1 MSGGPLIPGFNEFD
15 RPKRGFPRWAGFL
28 IAGVV
33 SVVVFLFIL
42 GYAAGSGPFSSL
54 GRVTEELQP
63 VGYRPTVDTD
73 VIQVN
78 VTSPQSGICP
88 DQTLDVMVIESPS
101 EIGLAVTL
109 SGPRSSSCQEN
120 AESGSIWLDVL
131 LENPVGDRAI
141 VRSSD
146 GQQILRAR

>member
-33 SVVVFLFIL
+33 SVVVFLLIL
-42 GYAAGSGPFSSL
+42 GYTAGSGPFSSL
-54 GRVTEELQP
+54 GRVTEDLQP

-73 VIQVN
+73 VIQIN
-78 VTSPQSGICP
+78 VIPPQSGICP

-146 GQQILRAR
+146 GQPILRTR

>member
-1 MSGGPLIPGFNEFD
+1 MSGGPLIPGLNEFD

-33 SVVVFLFIL
+33 GIGLLLLIWGF
-42 GYAAGSGPFSSL
+42 AAGSGPFASL
-54 GRVTEELQP
+54 GQVSEELQP
-63 VGYRPTVDTD
+63 AGYRPTVDTD

-78 VTSPQSGICP
+78 VTPPQSGICP
-88 DQTLDVMVIESPS
+88 DQNLDVTVIESPT

-109 SGPRSSSCQEN
+109 LGPRSSSCPEN
-120 AESGSIWLDVL
+120 AESGSIWIDVL
-131 LENPVGDRAI
+131 LNDPVEGRAI

-146 GQQILRAR
+146 GQEILRTR

>member
-33 SVVVFLFIL
+33 SVGVFLLIW

-78 VTSPQSGICP
+78 VTPPQSGICP
-88 DQTLDVMVIESPS
+88 DQNLDVMVIESPS
-101 EIGLAVTL
+101 EVGLAVTL

-131 LENPVGDRAI
+131 LEDPLGNRAI

-146 GQQILRAR
+146 GQPVLRTR

>member
-33 SVVVFLFIL
+33 SVGIFLLIW

-54 GRVTEELQP
+54 GLVTQSLQP
-63 VGYRPTVDTD
+63 SGYRPTVDTD

-78 VTSPQSGICP
+78 AAPPQSGICP
-88 DQTLDVMVIESPS
+88 DQNLGVTVSESPS

-109 SGPRSSSCQEN
+109 SGPRSSSCQGN
-120 AESGSIWLDVL
+120 AQSGSIWIDVL
-131 LENPVGDRAI
+131 LEEPLGDRDI

-146 GQQILRAR
+146 GQLILRTR

>member
-1 MSGGPLIPGFNEFD
+1 MNAGPLIPGYNEFD

-33 SVVVFLFIL
+33 GVGVFLLIW

-54 GRVTEELQP
+54 GLVTEELQP
-63 VGYRPTVDTD
+63 SGYRPTVDSD

-78 VTSPQSGICP
+78 AAPPQSGICP
-88 DQTLDVMVIESPS
+88 DQNLDVTVSESAS

-109 SGPRSSSCQEN
+109 SGPRSSSCQGN
-120 AESGSIWLDVL
+120 AQLESVWIDVL
-131 LENPVGDRAI
+131 LEEPLGIRDI

-146 GQQILRAR
+146 GLLILRTR

>member
-33 SVVVFLFIL
+33 GVGLLMLIWGF
-42 GYAAGSGPFSSL
+42 AAGSGPFSSL
-54 GRVTEELQP
+54 GRVSVELQP
-63 VGYRPTVDTD
+63 VGYRPTVDID

-78 VTSPQSGICP
+78 VTPPQSGICP
-88 DQTLDVMVIESPS
+88 DQNLDVAVIESPN
-101 EIGLAVTL
+101 EIGLSVIL
-109 SGPRSSSCQEN
+109 SGPRSSSCPGN
-120 AESGSIWLDVL
+120 SESESIWLDVL
-131 LENPVGDRAI
+131 LEDPLGDRVI

-146 GQQILRAR
+146 GQEVLRTR

>member
-15 RPKRGFPRWAGFL
+15 RPNRGFPRWAGFL
-28 IAGVV
+28 IAGIV
-33 SVVVFLFIL
+33 SLSLLLFVW
-42 GYAAGSGPFSSL
+42 GFVAGSGPFSSL
-54 GRVTEELQP
+54 GQVSQELQP
-63 VGYRPTVDTD
+63 AGFRPTVDTD

-88 DQTLDVMVIESPS
+88 DQNLGVTVIESSS

-109 SGPRSSSCQEN
+109 SGPRSSSCQGTN
-120 AESGSIWLDVL
+120 ESGSIWIDVL
-131 LENPVGDRAI
+131 LENPVGDRSI

-146 GQQILRAR
+146 GQQILRTR

>member
-28 IAGVV
+28 IAGVA
-33 SVVVFLFIL
+33 SVALLVLIW

-54 GRVTEELQP
+54 GLVTEELQP
-63 VGYRPTVDTD
+63 AGYRPTVDTD
-73 VIQVN
+73 VIQVS
-78 VTSPQSGICP
+78 VLPPQSGICP
-88 DQTLDVMVIESPS
+88 DQNLDVAVSESPS

-109 SGPRSSSCQEN
+109 IGPRSSSCLGDAQ
-120 AESGSIWLDVL
+120 SGSIWIDVL
-131 LENPVGDRAI
+131 LNEPLGERDI

-146 GQQILRAR
+146 GQLILRTR